1 MYSSAAEREKEIKNL
16 ASVFSALKT
25 EILPQLRRAQIV
37 NSIDLTGKTDA
48 EMVALINEGR
58 VAELSL
64 EELLHIAEAQPSV
77 AEAALK
83 AAAEKYGDARA
94 YNNLAIVQ
102 ANAGNYEAALAS
114 LDSAA
119 KAGSK
124 SAELNNNYALVYLAM
139 GETDKAAQYANGAN
153 AEVKALAAAAKGEY
167 NAAVNGLDG
176 YNAAIAQVQ
185 QGNLAA
191 AKKSIEG
198 DQSAKADYLRAVIAA
213 KEGNVSAA
221 KAALQSAVAK
231 DGSLAKKAA
240 KDVNLA
246 ALR

>member
-1 MYSSAAEREKEIKNL
+1 MGTAVI
-16 ASVFSALKT
+16 F
-25 EILPQLRRAQIV
+25 
-37 NSIDLTGKTDA
+37 LTGVFVPSIVDA
-48 EMVALINEGR
+48 KISQVFPLMG
-58 VAELSL
+58 
-64 EELLHIAEAQPSV
+64 IA
-77 AEAALK
+77 
-83 AAAEKYGDARA
+83 
-94 YNNLAIVQ
+94 LAIFAV
-102 ANAGNYEAALAS
+102 AFVVVLFTNIPENAP
-114 LDSAA
+114 
-119 KAGSK
+119 
-124 SAELNNNYALVYLAM
+124 
-139 GETDKAAQYANGAN
+139 
-153 AEVKALAAAAKGEY
+153 AAAAKGEY